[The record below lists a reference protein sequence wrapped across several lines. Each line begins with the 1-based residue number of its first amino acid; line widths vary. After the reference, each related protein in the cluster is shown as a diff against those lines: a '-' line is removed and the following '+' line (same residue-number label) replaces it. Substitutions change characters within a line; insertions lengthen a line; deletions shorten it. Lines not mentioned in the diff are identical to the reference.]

1 MSSTSDNE
9 KAVKAWYE
17 KGRILLKLNSDR
29 VVDFPVSVSLRLS
42 PGTPAQLNK
51 IEVSTYGLHWPDLDE
66 DLSTA
71 GIMAGRFGSERTFT
85 KAI

>member
-1 MSSTSDNE
+1 MNTSDNE
-9 KAVKAWYE
+9 KAGKAWHE
-17 KGRILLKLNSDR
+17 KGRILVKLNSGR
-29 VVDFPVSVSLRLS
+29 VLDFPVSVSPRLS
-42 PGTPAQLNK
+42 RGTPAQLNK

-71 GIMAGRFGSERTFT
+71 GIIAGRFGSERTFT